1 MREHLLVII
10 KPDGVTRGLIGPI
23 FTKLAQAELDVLA
36 SKVLLVGRKQAEEH
50 YRHIKGQS
58 FFDHT
63 VDLLTGKFHERKY
76 VLIFVLSGENAIKKC
91 RKLIGATNPEDAD
104 PTSIRGEFG
113 RITTKGVYEN
123 VIHASSDP
131 KEAEREIKLWFSPHE
146 IIAPLY
152 PTKETKNEGQKIRV
166 WA

>member
-1 MREHLLVII
+1 MRDHLLVII
-10 KPDGVTRGLIGPI
+10 KPDGVTKGLIGPI
-23 FTKLAQAELDVLA
+23 FTKLAEADLDILA
-36 SKVLLVGRKQAEEH
+36 AKVLRVGRKLAEEH
-50 YRHIKGQS
+50 YKHINDQPFFGQ
-58 FFDHT
+58 T

-76 VLIFVLSGENAIKKC
+76 VLVFVLSGENGIKRC

-131 KEAEREIKLWFSPHE
+131 KEAEREIKLWFTPDE
-146 IIAPLY
+146 IINPLY
-152 PTKETKNEGQKIRV
+152 PTRKTRNGDNEV
-166 WA
+166 LAWA